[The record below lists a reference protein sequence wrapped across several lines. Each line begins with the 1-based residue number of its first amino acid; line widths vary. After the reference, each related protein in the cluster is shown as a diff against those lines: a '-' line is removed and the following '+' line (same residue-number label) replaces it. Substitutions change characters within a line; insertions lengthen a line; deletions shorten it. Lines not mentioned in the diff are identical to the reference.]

1 MAKSNRKVPSL
12 NASSMADVSFL
23 LLTFFLLVS
32 NMDVDSGL
40 ARRLPPP
47 PQTEEETSVDVQRR
61 NLLVVLVNSANET
74 MVQNQ
79 QGSEWYANEAEL
91 RGEGGKIPLKEKI
104 KEFVL
109 NTNNS
114 PELPALEEE
123 DFGAPIGVVPVTASH
138 VISIQND
145 ATTSYKAYIAVQ
157 NEVVRAYNELREAGA
172 KKYFNT
178 SYSELT
184 EEQKEQINDLYPQRI
199 SEAEPKNYGLQNN
212 GGQ

>member
-1 MAKSNRKVPSL
+1 MAKSSKKVPGL

-40 ARRLPPP
+40 ARRLPQP
-47 PQTEEETSVDVQRR
+47 PQTEDKTSVEVQRR
-61 NLLVVLVNSANET
+61 NLFVVLVNAQNET
-74 MVQNQ
+74 MAANQ
-79 QGSEWYANEAEL
+79 QSTEWYANDAEL
-91 RGEGGKIPLKEKI
+91 RGEAGGKMALKDKV

-109 NTNNS
+109 NTANS
-114 PELPALEEE
+114 PELPILEER
-123 DFGAPIGVVPVTASH
+123 DFGSPIGVVPVTTAH
-138 VISIQND
+138 VVSIQND

-157 NEVVRAYNELREAGA
+157 NEVVRAYNELRQEGA

-178 SYSELT
+178 SYEELT
-184 EEQKEQINDLYPQRI
+184 DEQQKQIQDLYPQRI
-199 SEAEPKNYGLQNN
+199 SEAEPKNYG

>member
-1 MAKSNRKVPSL
+1 MAKTNRKVPAL
-12 NASSMADVSFL
+12 NASSMADISFL

-47 PQTEEETSVDVQRR
+47 PQTEEQTTVDVQRR
-61 NLLVVLVNSANET
+61 NLLVVLVNAQNET
-74 MVQNQ
+74 LVQNQ
-79 QGSEWYANEAEL
+79 LVTQLYANELEL
-91 RGEGGKIPLKEKI
+91 RGEGGKVALKDMV

-109 NTNNS
+109 NTQNS
-114 PELPALEEE
+114 QQLPELTEE
-123 DFGAPIGVVPVTASH
+123 DFGAPIGTVPVTAQH

-157 NEVVRAYNELREAGA
+157 NEVVRAYNELREEGSR
-172 KKYFNT
+172 KYFNT
-178 SYSELT
+178 SYEDLT
-184 EEQKEQINDLYPQRI
+184 EQQQEQINKLFPQRI
-199 SEAEPKNYGLQNN
+199 SEAEPKNYG

>member
-1 MAKSNRKVPSL
+1 MAKSSRKVPGL

-47 PQTEEETSVDVQRR
+47 PQTEEQTSVDVQRR
-61 NLLVVLVNSANET
+61 NLLVVLVNAQNET

-91 RGEGGKIPLKEKI
+91 RGRSGGKVALKDKV
-104 KEFVL
+104 KEFIL
-109 NTNNS
+109 NTSNS
-114 PELPALEEE
+114 PDLPELEEQ
-123 DFGAPIGVVPVTASH
+123 DFGAPIGIVPVTTAH

-157 NEVVRAYNELREAGA
+157 NEVVRAYNELREEGA

-178 SYSELT
+178 SYEELT
-184 EEQKEQINDLYPQRI
+184 EDQQKQIQDLFPQRI
-199 SEAEPKNYGLQNN
+199 SEAEPKNYGEK
-212 GGQ
+212 

>member
-1 MAKSNRKVPSL
+1 RKVPAL
-12 NASSMADVSFL
+12 NASSMADISFL

-47 PQTEEETSVDVQRR
+47 PQTEEQTSVDVQRR
-61 NLLVVLVNSANET
+61 NLLVVLVNAGNET

-79 QGSEWYANEAEL
+79 HGSEWYATAEEL
-91 RGEGGKIPLKEKI
+91 RGSGSKVALKDKV

-109 NTNNS
+109 NTANS
-114 PELPALEEE
+114 SDLPELTEE
-123 DFGAPIGVVPVTASH
+123 DFGAPIGIVPVTAQH

-157 NEVVRAYNELREAGA
+157 NEVVRAYNELREEGSR
-172 KKYFNT
+172 KYFNT
-178 SYSELT
+178 SYEELT
-184 EEQKEQINDLYPQRI
+184 KEQQDQINELYPQRI
-199 SEAEPKNYGLQNN
+199 SEAEPKNYG
-212 GGQ
+212 GQ

>member
-1 MAKSNRKVPSL
+1 MAKSSRKVPGL

-47 PQTEEETSVDVQRR
+47 PQSEEKTSMDVQRR
-61 NLLVVLVNSANET
+61 NLLIVLVNSQNET
-74 MVQNQ
+74 LASNQ
-79 QGSEWYANEAEL
+79 QGNEWYANEAEL
-91 RGEGGKIPLKEKI
+91 RGEAGGKIALKDKV

-109 NTNNS
+109 NTSNS
-114 PELPALEEE
+114 PEFPELEEQ

-138 VISIQND
+138 VVSIQND

-157 NEVVRAYNELREAGA
+157 NEVVKAYNELREEGA

-178 SYSELT
+178 SYKELT
-184 EEQKEQINDLYPQRI
+184 EEQQKQISSLYPQRI
-199 SEAEPKNYGLQNN
+199 SEAEPKNYGEK
-212 GGQ
+212 